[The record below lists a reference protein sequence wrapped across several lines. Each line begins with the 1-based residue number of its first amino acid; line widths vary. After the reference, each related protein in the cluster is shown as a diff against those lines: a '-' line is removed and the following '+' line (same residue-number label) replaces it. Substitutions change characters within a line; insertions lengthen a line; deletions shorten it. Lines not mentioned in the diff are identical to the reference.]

1 MSIASSILEAVQVS
15 RQAAADML
23 EFYYSEGVISLK
35 DLETYTDY
43 LIRVNEE
50 LEYRLSTI
58 FGVCESRL
66 QVKKEKNE

>member
-1 MSIASSILEAVQVS
+1 
-15 RQAAADML
+15 ML
-23 EFYYSEGVISLK
+23 EFYYSEGVISQK

-43 LIRVNEE
+43 LVRVNEQ

-66 QVKKEKNE
+66 QVKKGKE

>member
-1 MSIASSILEAVQVS
+1 MSIANSILEAVQVS
-15 RQAAADML
+15 KQAAADML
-23 EFYYSEGVISLK
+23 EFYYSEGVISQK

-43 LIRVNEE
+43 LVRVNEE

-66 QVKKEKNE
+66 QVKKEKN

>member
-1 MSIASSILEAVQVS
+1 MSIANSILGAVQVS

-23 EFYYSEGVISLK
+23 EFYYSEGVISQK

-43 LIRVNEE
+43 LVRVNEE